1 MTFLTIVA
9 VLILGISMLVIGY
22 ITKKNWL
29 KLLSLFPT
37 LISVIQLIILM
48 NL

>member
-1 MTFLTIVA
+1 MSFLTIIT
-9 VLILGISMLVIGY
+9 VLILGISMLVVGY